1 MKTSALVDNRTM
13 SYLKIQKLSTV
24 YCLNSKGNCQ
34 MDTHALNSKRKP
46 KTVTILHY
54 MYVKFD
60 TSLKDNIIMIVK
72 AVKGNISYGS
82 CSFIISAGNI

>member
-1 MKTSALVDNRTM
+1 
-13 SYLKIQKLSTV
+13 
-24 YCLNSKGNCQ
+24 
-34 MDTHALNSKRKP
+34 
-46 KTVTILHY
+46 

-82 CSFIISAGNI
+82 CSFIISAGNIIEKTSSFNM

>member
-34 MDTHALNSKRKP
+34 MDTHALTP
-46 KTVTILHY
+46 KEN
-54 MYVKFD
+54 
-60 TSLKDNIIMIVK
+60 LKL
-72 AVKGNISYGS
+72 
-82 CSFIISAGNI
+82 